1 MVICMKFGQKDG
13 KLDPGS
19 LSEVVAVRESD
30 VVEVSRIGN
39 CDVMVRLDNGEPGR
53 FWDSVEIGDTVISSG
68 LLINA
73 MAERKASKSKG
84 GRDAK

>member
-1 MVICMKFGQKDG
+1 MFGRKDG
-13 KLDPGS
+13 KLDLDS
-19 LSEVVAVRESD
+19 FSEVSAFRESD

-68 LLINA
+68 ELIDA